1 MYCPGLAGVN
11 ENDQADTLATL
22 TSSLLLKRSEVL
34 RDLRHYLQAQSHGHH
49 TIDRLEE
56 RCVERGSARG
66 SSLKERQRA
75 IVCQT
80 NVGTVSKA
88 TLGKLLRDGGRAY
101 GLFRAHRYCIELN
114 WNGRNKLGC
123 QYINLID

>member
-1 MYCPGLAGVN
+1 MSGHAAVEGNDRADRLASKAHITSGLFLGI
-11 ENDQADTLATL
+11 
-22 TSSLLLKRSEVL
+22 SEVL

-88 TLGKLLRDGGRAY
+88 TLGKLLRDGGSAY

-114 WNGRNKLGC
+114 
-123 QYINLID
+123 